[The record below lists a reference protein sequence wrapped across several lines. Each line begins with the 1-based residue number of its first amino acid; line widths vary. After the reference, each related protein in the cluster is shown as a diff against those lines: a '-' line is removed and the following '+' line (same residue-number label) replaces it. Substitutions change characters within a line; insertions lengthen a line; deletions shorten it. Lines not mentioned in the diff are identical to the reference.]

1 MVFLVRQGLFLFA
14 SMCGL
19 HYIKPISAFLSR
31 HVKLNSKSI
40 SSGFAQNN
48 NNRLFMSSSNSGHD
62 YSSSGSTISPDI
74 ESIMQRIKAHQDT
87 VPRPTFAEEVRT
99 LIESSIK

>member
-1 MVFLVRQGLFLFA
+1 MVFMVRKGLFLFV

-31 HVKLNSKSI
+31 HVQLNSKSI
-40 SSGFAQNN
+40 HSVS
-48 NNRLFMSSSNSGHD
+48 RLFMSSSSNSGHS
-62 YSSSGSTISPDI
+62 YGGSGSTISPEL
-74 ESIMQRIKAHQDT
+74 ESIMQRIKTHQES

>member
-1 MVFLVRQGLFLFA
+1 MVFMIRQGLFLFA

-31 HVKLNSKSI
+31 HVQLNSKSI
-40 SSGFAQNN
+40 HSVS
-48 NNRLFMSSSNSGHD
+48 RLFMSSNSGHN
-62 YSSSGSTISPDI
+62 YGGSGSTISPEL
-74 ESIMQRIKAHQDT
+74 ESIMQRIKTHQES

>member
-1 MVFLVRQGLFLFA
+1 MVFMIRQGLFLFA

-31 HVKLNSKSI
+31 HVQLTNSKSI
-40 SSGFAQNN
+40 HSV
-48 NNRLFMSSSNSGHD
+48 NRLFMSSNSGHN
-62 YSSSGSTISPDI
+62 YGGGGSNISP
-74 ESIMQRIKAHQDT
+74 ELRSIMQRIKTHQES